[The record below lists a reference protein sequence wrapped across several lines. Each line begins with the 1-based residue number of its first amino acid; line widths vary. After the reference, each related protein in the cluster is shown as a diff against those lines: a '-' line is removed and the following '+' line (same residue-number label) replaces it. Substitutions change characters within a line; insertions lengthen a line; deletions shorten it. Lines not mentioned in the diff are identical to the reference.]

1 MSHELKHPLNLINVN
16 AELLMRLPEAQ
27 ALPAVQRAA
36 ATIRRTVQSQAR
48 IIDDLL
54 DMSRTNT
61 GKLAVNRVPLLLG
74 EAIQP
79 CMAWALAEARS
90 KGVRLYAEGLAEP
103 VLIDGDP
110 VRVEQIA
117 WNLLSN
123 AIKFTRS
130 GGSVTVRLSH
140 DDEEALLEVIDTGR
154 GIAPAFL
161 PQVFEMFRQADAATT
176 RDEGGLGIGLA
187 LVKSLVELHGGRV
200 AAESAGRGEGTT
212 MRVWLPMHQRTEFGE
227 LDEAAAKSSRGEPS
241 PAPRVLLVDD
251 TARHARDL
259 RLPARARGRAGHAGE
274 QRRGG
279 AGAGRDRGL
288 RPGDLRRRHAGHGR
302 LPDDR
307 RDAQAARAPPAC
319 RRSP

>member
-1 MSHELKHPLNLINVN
+1 M
-16 AELLMRLPEAQ
+16 
-27 ALPAVQRAA
+27 QRAA
-36 ATIRRTVQSQAR
+36 ATIRRTVQGQAR

-54 DMSRTNT
+54 DMSRINT

-103 VLIDGDP
+103 ILIDGDP

-123 AIKFTRS
+123 AIKFTPQR
-130 GGSVTVRLSH
+130 RLGH
-140 DDEEALLEVIDTGR
+140 ACACRTTTTEALLEVSDTGR

-161 PQVFEMFRQADAATT
+161 PQVFEMFRAGRCGRPR

-200 AAESAGRGEGTT
+200 AAESAGRGAGTT
-212 MRVWLPMHQRTEFGE
+212 LRVWLPLHQRTGFGE
-227 LDEAAAKSSRGEPS
+227 LDEAERRRAGADAS
-241 PAPRVLLVDD
+241 
-251 TARHARDL
+251 
-259 RLPARARGRAGHAGE
+259 PARACCWSTTPPTCSRPSATCSSTRVPGHAGE

-279 AGAGRDRGL
+279 AASWP
-288 RPGDLRRRHAGHGR
+288 RPRT
-302 LPDDR
+302 
-307 RDAQAARAPPAC
+307 
-319 RRSP
+319 STW

>member
-1 MSHELKHPLNLINVN
+1 M
-16 AELLMRLPEAQ
+16 
-27 ALPAVQRAA
+27 
-36 ATIRRTVQSQAR
+36 
-48 IIDDLL
+48 
-54 DMSRTNT
+54 
-61 GKLAVNRVPLLLG
+61 
-74 EAIQP
+74 
-79 CMAWALAEARS
+79 
-90 KGVRLYAEGLAEP
+90 RLYAEGLAEP

-140 DDEEALLEVIDTGR
+140 DDDEALLEVIDTGR
-154 GIAPAFL
+154 GISPAFL
-161 PQVFEMFRQADAATT
+161 PQVFQMFRQADAATT

-200 AAESAGRGEGTT
+200 AAESAGRGRGTT
-212 MRVWLPMHQRTEFGE
+212 MRVWLPMHQPTGFGE
-227 LDEAAAKSSRGEPS
+227 LDMAEETEPGRTIAGS
-241 PAPRVLLVDD
+241 RVLLVDD
-251 TARHARDL
+251 TPDMLETFGYLLEHEGARVT
-259 RLPARARGRAGHAGE
+259 PAK

-302 LPDDR
+302 LPVDR
-307 RDAQAARAPPAC
+307 RDEEATAHRRPAGDRPDRARTDGRTSSAPWRRGSMRTSASRSTSRAC
-319 RRSP
+319 ARPWLRCSGGASIAGKGSGTLLGAGADDEEEGQPPIA